1 MTKGGH
7 MGGEDD
13 DGADFLL
20 EDAVV
25 ARGICLSDGGLLL
38 VVDGFLF
45 LMDGGAGCNI
55 DREDVM
61 KLNSM
66 NGKNTVMQQ

>member
-20 EDAVV
+20 EDAV
-25 ARGICLSDGGLLL
+25 ARGICLSDGGLL

-45 LMDGGAGCNI
+45 LMVVPVVSI
-55 DREDVM
+55 VKM
-61 KLNSM
+61 
-66 NGKNTVMQQ
+66 